1 MPNGKCRDCVPR
13 GCAEAF
19 ADIRQTLG
27 QIRSIAQATHE
38 QAARTNGHVT
48 DLFTVTGRH
57 TAEMVRL
64 ETELRHVRAHQR
76 EQDTLT
82 RKFLA
87 AGWRVAV
94 MLAGATASILGVK
107 HLFR

>member
-1 MPNGKCRDCVPR
+1 MPDDPCKDCVPR

-27 QIRSIAQATHE
+27 QIKSVAEATHE

-64 ETELRHVRAHQR
+64 DLQYIRQR
-76 EQDTLT
+76 SLWMDLKIIFLT
-82 RKFLA
+82 PLA
-87 AGWRVAV
+87 MV
-94 MLAGATASILGVK
+94 MSRGGY
-107 HLFR
+107 